1 MNELVRDDAQS
12 TTPSRAGRY
21 LGFNLGKQLFAVE
34 ILKVREIVCGL
45 SVTPIPR
52 AEKSIRGVINLRGKI
67 IPVVDL
73 RTTLGMSETELDER
87 TCFIVVDVVRASTP
101 AQMGVLVDAV
111 SDVFSLK
118 PEDIE
123 SAPSLE
129 MELSASTILGI
140 SQLKGVVRILLDIQA
155 LLGSV

>member
-1 MNELVRDDAQS
+1 MKDVVRVEAQAATS
-12 TTPSRAGRY
+12 QTAGRY

-52 AEKSIRGVINLRGKI
+52 AERAVRGVINLRGKI

-73 RTTLGMSETELDER
+73 RTTLGMTETPLDER
-87 TCFIVVDVVRASTP
+87 TCFIVVDVVRASHP

-118 PEDIE
+118 PSDIE
-123 SAPSLE
+123 PAPVLE
-129 MELSASTILGI
+129 MDISASTLLGI
-140 SQLKGVVRILLDIQA
+140 AQLKGVVRILLDIQA